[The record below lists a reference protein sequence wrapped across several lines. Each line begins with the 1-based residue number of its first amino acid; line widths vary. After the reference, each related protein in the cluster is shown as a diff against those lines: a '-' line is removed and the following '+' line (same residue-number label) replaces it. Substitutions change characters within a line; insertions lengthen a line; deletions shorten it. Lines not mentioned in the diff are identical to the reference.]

1 VAAFHRAL
9 AEAGY
14 VEGRNLAVAYRWAE
28 GRSGRIFALAADL
41 VRQRVAVIV
50 VNGTPGAIAAK
61 AASPTIPIIFLI
73 GVDPVEVG
81 LVASFNR
88 PGGNATGLTSI
99 SASLGAKR
107 VEMLHEL
114 LPGAT
119 SMALLINPSNSAVFE
134 VEVKEV
140 QVAAQIHRVPL
151 LILYA
156 TNRAE
161 IETAIANAVR
171 QRVGGLL
178 VSSDAF
184 FAAQRELLVALAAQH
199 ALPAIYAYREAAQS
213 GGLMSYGTDNLD
225 SYRLLGVYTGRIL
238 KGEKPADLPVQQATK
253 VELTINLKTAKALGI
268 TVPLMLRGRADE
280 VVE

>member
-1 VAAFHRAL
+1 
-9 AEAGY
+9 
-14 VEGRNLAVAYRWAE
+14 
-28 GRSGRIFALAADL
+28 LAADL

-50 VNGTPGAIAAK
+50 VNTTLAAIAAK

-88 PGGNATGLTSI
+88 PGGNATGITSI
-99 SASLGAKR
+99 AATLGAKR

-114 LPGAT
+114 LPGAM
-119 SMALLINPSNSAVFE
+119 SMALLVNPSNPAVSE

-140 QVAAQIHRVPL
+140 QFAAQTYRMPL

-178 VSSDAF
+178 VASDSF

-199 ALPAIYAYREAAQS
+199 ALPAIYPYREVVQS

-280 VVE
+280 VIE